1 LISVT
6 RAMLPSVETSSRTR
20 RPVIDGCTCHKARRL
35 ARALV
40 RLYDREM
47 VPNGL
52 TVGQFSMLRTLA
64 PHPMKTGEFAD
75 ELGVE
80 RTTLTRNLRP
90 LISDGLVVAT
100 RGADARTRLL
110 AVSDKGRDVMRR
122 SKSDWR
128 RVQCQIEDLLGEMR
142 VAALHEM
149 IDGVLSDIDHNSPTP
164 TFKRTTAAH
173 AASVA

>member
-1 LISVT
+1 MRPTHEASPP
-6 RAMLPSVETSSRTR
+6 AR
-20 RPVIDGCTCHKARRL
+20 RPVVDGCTCHKARRL

-47 VPNGL
+47 EPNGL

-64 PHPMKTGEFAD
+64 PRPLKTGEFAD

-90 LISDGLVVAT
+90 LIEDGLVVTT

-110 AVSDKGRDVMRR
+110 SVSDKGRDVMRR
-122 SKSDWR
+122 SKADWR
-128 RVQCQIEDLLGEMR
+128 RAQCQIEDLLGEMR

-149 IDGVLSDIDHNSPTP
+149 LDTVVADIGDDRRASSS
-164 TFKRTTAAH
+164 KRAAHAH
-173 AASVA
+173 AASIA